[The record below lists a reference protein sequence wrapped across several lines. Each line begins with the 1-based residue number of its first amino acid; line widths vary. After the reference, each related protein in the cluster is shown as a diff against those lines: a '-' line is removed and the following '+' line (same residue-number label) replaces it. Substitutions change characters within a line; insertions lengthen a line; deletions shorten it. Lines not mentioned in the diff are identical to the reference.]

1 MYTVHGNFDQH
12 YEKDFSAVV
21 LLTLSQT
28 SPGFYLSAVLVF
40 KEHSGKRRNCSWR
53 AISPFP
59 TMFSTRL
66 ENLLPFSSNSKSSPA
81 NSFSLDW
88 LKKLLFGNELTH
100 YQTKN
105 FRLFQTQRVF
115 IQFLIWQKWQKALQT
130 GRKHCRKRRNCSLRA
145 ISPFPTV
152 FSKGFF
158 PGASKGVIVWEC
170 IKC

>member
-66 ENLLPFSSNSKSSPA
+66 
-81 NSFSLDW
+81 
-88 LKKLLFGNELTH
+88 
-100 YQTKN
+100 
-105 FRLFQTQRVF
+105 
-115 IQFLIWQKWQKALQT
+115 
-130 GRKHCRKRRNCSLRA
+130 
-145 ISPFPTV
+145 
-152 FSKGFF
+152 
-158 PGASKGVIVWEC
+158 
-170 IKC
+170 